1 MSLIKR
7 KFIDCHLIT
16 NNKNAPFIEIYDWGF
31 VKLKSDLISE
41 IVEYDLEFMYKTFVG
56 KSFPTDAL
64 MESFV
69 SFAFG
74 RKLLLLENK
83 RGNLKN
89 NFNKIKLEKIIMNN
103 GNEYYTI
110 I

>member
-1 MSLIKR
+1 MNLIKR
-7 KFIDCHLIT
+7 KFVDCHLIT

-31 VKLKSDLISE
+31 VKLKSDLVSE
-41 IVEYDLEFMYKTFVG
+41 IVEYDLEFEYKTFVG
-56 KSFPTDAL
+56 KSFPADAL
-64 MESFV
+64 MESFLC
-69 SFAFG
+69 FAFG

-83 RGNLKN
+83 KDVSKKK
-89 NFNKIKLEKIIMNN
+89 FKKIKLEKLIMNN